1 MREMELSVSMLES
14 GLALV
19 QRHARVPPR
28 RQNLSFTLMLAVA
41 LERMMKVVL
50 CLAAPPPGTALPT
63 PKELRRWAQPLG
75 TLREMV
81 VAQAFTPD
89 YLRIPAAVEDHAFLQ
104 DDATLALLLR
114 FLAEVGQ
121 SESYMHLATFGNIR
135 DTSGWLEQQ
144 WEGVERQ
151 AVGLDLYQQYVHER
165 RLREFRQESVQRIVV
180 CLERF
185 TRALCRL
192 FIVHLGRPAG
202 SNIATVWVFIRMTDT
217 QFGQRQYHER

>member
-14 GLALV
+14 SLALV

-28 RQNLSFTLMLAVA
+28 RQNMSFALMLAVA
-41 LERMMKVVL
+41 LERMMKLVL
-50 CLAAPPPGTALPT
+50 CQATTGPIAALPT
-63 PKELRRWAQPLG
+63 PKELRRLDQPLG

-89 YLRIPAAVEDHAFLQ
+89 YLRIPAAAEDHAFLQ

-121 SESYMHLATFGNIR
+121 SESYIHLATFGNTR

-144 WEGVERQ
+144 WETVERQ
-151 AVGLDLYQQYVHER
+151 VLGLEIYHRYVQER
-165 RLREFRQESVQRIVV
+165 RLREFRQESVRQIVA
-180 CLERF
+180 CLERCA
-185 TRALCRL
+185 RALCRL

-202 SNIATVWVFIRMTDT
+202 SNVATVWGFIRMTDA
-217 QFGQRQYHER
+217 QFGQRQYQER